1 MYRPFLYPLLLSLI
15 ARQRVPLHAQHWLR
29 HNAPFHFRKRVILHR
44 GLFVHSRTI
53 HVRVLSCIYRM
64 NFSERRA
71 RAREREKVSARVK
84 MNRFA
89 FEARSTRQPQF
100 VCSRGILV
108 TGFRRVIGPGI
119 SVPIMG
125 ARLGAHVHNIALI
138 LRARLSPGD
147 VGRRRAHSK
156 KASTRTH
163 CFMASQNL
171 SVREPRPAGTQR
183 ERMLTPSVGV
193 SRCVGGLQ

>member
-1 MYRPFLYPLLLSLI
+1 MCVLTTLRDADCRCVVSLTCVADAAACAVNIYNTEFPVYLDRKRSWVRVRCIGHFCTPYSSLI

-108 TGFRRVIGPGI
+108 TGFRRVIGPAF
-119 SVPIMG
+119 PC
-125 ARLGAHVHNIALI
+125 RLWAPAWVLTSTI
-138 LRARLSPGD
+138 LR
-147 VGRRRAHSK
+147 
-156 KASTRTH
+156 
-163 CFMASQNL
+163 
-171 SVREPRPAGTQR
+171 
-183 ERMLTPSVGV
+183 
-193 SRCVGGLQ
+193 